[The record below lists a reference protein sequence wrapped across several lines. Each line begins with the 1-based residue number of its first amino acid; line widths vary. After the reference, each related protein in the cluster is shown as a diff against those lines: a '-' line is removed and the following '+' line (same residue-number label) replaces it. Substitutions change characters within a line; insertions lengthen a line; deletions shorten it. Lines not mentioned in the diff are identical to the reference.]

1 MRRTILILLLFIIG
15 NGLLLLGTDFKPTIP
30 LITLQIMSIWGT
42 YKLIKDPNIFK
53 KKEVCRCRTAGKRR
67 RPRRMS

>member
-30 LITLQIMSIWGT
+30 MIIVQIMSIWGT

-53 KKEVCRCRTAGKRR
+53 KKEKNL
-67 RPRRMS
+67 SN

>member
-30 LITLQIMSIWGT
+30 IIIVQIMSIWGT

-53 KKEVCRCRTAGKRR
+53 KKEEKSA
-67 RPRRMS
+67 

>member
-15 NGLLLLGTDFKPTIP
+15 NGLLLLGADFKPTIP

-42 YKLIKDPNIFK
+42 YKLIKDSNRSK
-53 KKEVCRCRTAGKRR
+53 KKEEKSA
-67 RPRRMS
+67 

>member
-30 LITLQIMSIWGT
+30 TITLLIMSFWGT

-53 KKEVCRCRTAGKRR
+53 KKGENL
-67 RPRRMS
+67 PN

>member
-1 MRRTILILLLFIIG
+1 MGRTILILLLYIIG

-30 LITLQIMSIWGT
+30 TIVLLIMSSWGT

-53 KKEVCRCRTAGKRR
+53 KKEKKTA
-67 RPRRMS
+67 

>member
-15 NGLLLLGTDFKPTIP
+15 NGLLLLGSDFKPTIP

-53 KKEVCRCRTAGKRR
+53 KKEKNL
-67 RPRRMS
+67 SN

>member
-30 LITLQIMSIWGT
+30 IIIVQIMSLWGT

-53 KKEVCRCRTAGKRR
+53 KKEEKSA
-67 RPRRMS
+67 